1 MQKNIT
7 FGFDV
12 ALYHVDMLNITY
24 QMYKNVSW
32 V

>member
-7 FGFDV
+7 LGFDV
-12 ALYHVDMLNITY
+12 ALYPVDMLNITC